1 MPDNASYH
9 KRSHRHER
17 STVTIRGLSFVAYG
31 LVFGGMGGLVAFVAL
46 FGFLGYPGRYLLY
59 PVMFALVYGVAL
71 VIIKDDR
78 ILDRRLGM
86 RVAKTEVAVALT
98 AIVFAAALPS
108 QMAGWKA
115 AAIIVFLFVYSS
127 LYFWWIGRVDMTQPA
142 GSLWPQPPVGAPG
155 DAWAQQSQVGPEPA
169 LAFGGFWIRVL
180 AFVIDNILLW
190 IVELIMI
197 WALKTTGREID
208 YLIWI
213 VYFVGLWGTTGQ
225 TLGMMPFG
233 LRVVR
238 NSDGG
243 KLTWGNAIRRFI
255 GLIFAIAFFLIG
267 VIQVAFDSRKRG
279 SHDMISDTIVVRKI
293 ERRELAGSSARN
305 RRSRGPR

>member
-1 MPDNASYH
+1 
-9 KRSHRHER
+9 
-17 STVTIRGLSFVAYG
+17 VTIRGLSFVAYG
-31 LVFGGMGGLVAFVAL
+31 LVFGGMGGLVALVAL

-59 PVMFALVYGVAL
+59 PVMLALVYGVAL

-98 AIVFAAALPS
+98 AIVLAAALPS

-155 DAWAQQSQVGPEPA
+155 DAWAQQTQVGPAPT

-190 IVELIMI
+190 IVELILI
-197 WALKTTGREID
+197 WALKTTG
-208 YLIWI
+208 IWI
-213 VYFVGLWGTTGQ
+213 ANIIGLAYYIGLWRTTGQ

-243 KLTWGNAIRRFI
+243 KLTWGNAILRFI
-255 GLIFAIAFFLIG
+255 GLIWGIAFFLIG
-267 VIQVAFDSRKRG
+267 VIRVAFDSRKRG
-279 SHDMISDTIVVRKI
+279 SHDMIGDTVVVRKI
-293 ERRELAGSSARN
+293 G
-305 RRSRGPR
+305 